1 MPFTVWISFEVEVLK
16 QGNRI
21 SFASTL
27 WFLTGNNFGLL
38 STAMVSCHWP
48 TRLCQSLQT
57 RGSVGW
63 GHHAARVAKIPVL
76 LSPFVMMRRMA
87 FSPFVS
93 TWLISCWSCWHLYAL
108 LRHSTFTASLLRA
121 SASYPA
127 EWSSSSIPKHPCTQI
142 WYFANLRLLHLQA
155 WVYFQPPLS
164 NSSSISAIM

>member
-1 MPFTVWISFEVEVLK
+1 MPFTVWVSFEIEILK

-21 SFASTL
+21 SCASIFCL
-27 WFLTGNNFGLL
+27 LQGNNFGLL

-63 GHHAARVAKIPVL
+63 GHHAARVAKIHLL
-76 LSPFVMMRRMA
+76 LSPFVMRRMMA

-93 TWLISCWSCWHLYAL
+93 TWPICCSCWHLYAL

-121 SASYPA
+121 LACYPA
-127 EWSSSSIPKHPCTQI
+127 EWSSSSIPQLPCTQI
-142 WYFANLRLLHLQA
+142 WYFASLRLLHLQA
-155 WVYFQPPLS
+155 WVYLQPPLS
-164 NSSSISAIM
+164 NSSSISATM